1 MLEVGRQPEGGGGMT
16 TTRTSTMNTLE
27 RWQDEYLD
35 LMARW
40 EEPVVTFTGKAA
52 DSVAKYVPERPGWAF
67 LAELPTITEVVESQ
81 LKFRRRVVDE
91 QAAFARRMMRAMQP
105 ALMRLEPT
113 ATTTPAAKARATK
126 ARATKARATKARS
139 TGPRAVKAVGIRAA

>member
-1 MLEVGRQPEGGGGMT
+1 MT
-16 TTRTSTMNTLE
+16 TTTNTAMINLQ

-35 LMARW
+35 LMVRW

-67 LAELPTITEVVESQ
+67 LVKVPSMTEVVENQ

-91 QAAFARRMMRAMQP
+91 QAAFVRGIMRAMQP
-105 ALMRLEPT
+105 ALIRFEPKAP
-113 ATTTPAAKARATK
+113 ATKAPAAKAPATQ
-126 ARATKARATKARS
+126 ARS
-139 TGPRAVKAVGIRAA
+139 ARPRAVKTVGIRAA

>member
-1 MLEVGRQPEGGGGMT
+1 
-16 TTRTSTMNTLE
+16 MNTLE

-40 EEPVVTFTGKAA
+40 EDPVVTFTGKAA
-52 DSVAKYVPERPGWAF
+52 NSVAKYVPERPGWAF

-105 ALMRLEPT
+105 ALMRLEST
-113 ATTTPAAKARATK
+113 ATTTTPTTKTRATK